1 MNYLNYNLA
10 LKEIETKSF
19 TKFYSYVLTEERIG
33 FEVGKTKYASGSEI
47 KREIIFPL
55 KNSKHKKIMCY
66 KIVRFYECINGFN
79 VEQSHKTIRK
89 IVPLNKKEN
98 EIVEISFPRTEKDY
112 KKREKLKRNFQTF
125 NFYQSFK
132 IKDLEILPI
141 PVDHSILGATMYLIK
156 GSKNVL
162 YSGDFRL
169 SELSEKE
176 KERIFEIL

>member
-98 EIVEISFPRTEKDY
+98 EIVEIF
-112 KKREKLKRNFQTF
+112 KKHL
-125 NFYQSFK
+125 FK
-132 IKDLEILPI
+132 E
-141 PVDHSILGATMYLIK
+141 V
-156 GSKNVL
+156 
-162 YSGDFRL
+162 
-169 SELSEKE
+169 E
-176 KERIFEIL
+176 